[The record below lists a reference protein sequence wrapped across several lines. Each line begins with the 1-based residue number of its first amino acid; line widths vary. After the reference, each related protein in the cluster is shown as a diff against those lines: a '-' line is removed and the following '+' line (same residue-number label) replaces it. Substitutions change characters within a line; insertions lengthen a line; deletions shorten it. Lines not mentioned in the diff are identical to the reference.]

1 MAYVSTAQNWV
12 MEFKAEWA
20 ELEKLMSDT
29 EKLSRLYGSKTA
41 KVRELNVKA
50 AKAGVDAYKSA
61 VQVGGKVRV
70 RRKGP
75 SSARYQGGKKGP
87 AQDIMPGTLKRSI
100 KVIKPRDGSNV
111 WLGPKSTAT
120 FKRGAF
126 RQTNRSDAWFSDIV
140 EQGRERF
147 GPGKNRGF
155 AEKGMARARKAILPI
170 LKKGHTRFIQKHW

>member
-126 RQTNRSDAWFSDIV
+126 RQTNRRDAWFSDIV

>member
-1 MAYVSTAQNWV
+1 MACVSTAQNWV

-20 ELEKLMSDT
+20 ELQELMRNT
-29 EKLSRLYGSKTA
+29 EKLSRLYGSKVA

-61 VQVGGKVRV
+61 IKPGGKVRV

-75 SSARYQGGKKGP
+75 SSPRYEGGKKGP

-126 RQTNRSDAWFSDIV
+126 RQTNRTDAWFADIV
-140 EQGRERF
+140 DKGRERF

-155 AEKGMARARKAILPI
+155 GDKAIERAGKKILPQ